1 MSVLSLGD
9 RAIAGTLLC
18 DELGSESQPVKKAY
32 ISEILPNPSK
42 FSKSFVADTAIE
54 EGEVVQLKSNGNIE
68 KIEINSY
75 TQLPQFP
82 VAPYQQFVPTGGT
95 PQAYTSVLFSDLNR
109 CLIGY
114 ENTSQRSVNIVY
126 GDIDKGFAT
135 PFSFNPVNVLYTAPV
150 GNVITMVRFIEES
163 FNPLVQKPRGLCI
176 YSETGSGASVGSFM
190 FAYEFDF
197 ITNTI
202 KQGEKTEFN
211 VAGIETDGV
220 FIDETAFCLY
230 TADNTLEYWGVD
242 WIDTGISTFPL
253 QKINEASLSPSTSVQ
268 YPQINTFVATS
279 GDRVVVCWYRNTL
292 NRAAKRPVVID
303 TITGAFTIGTESS
316 GGTSTG
322 TAGYR
327 ITKKYND
334 QTCYSQEN
342 TGSPG
347 ISFLPHTYNPATNT
361 LDIDGAFVSI
371 ASGNCNG
378 IEFLELN
385 GIGKLLVWFCEAYVV
400 NYPIAGFYNLD
411 TASNFSQTIV
421 SASPSAFGSIG
432 IIQED
437 ADVILGWQGSGDGRA
452 VLCNIGDAVG
462 NLNANRIIGVADE
475 TKAIGESVKVNLL
488 GSVGDVSKV
497 APPLSPV
504 SECYVQLNGDI
515 TQVPATGE
523 VAIGKALTSGEILL
537 STNPTAL

>member
-1 MSVLSLGD
+1 MSVSALGD
-9 RAIAGTLLC
+9 RAVAGTLLC

-42 FSKSFVADTAIE
+42 FSKSFVADTAIQ

-68 KIEINSY
+68 KIEINNY
-75 TQLPQFP
+75 TSLPQFP
-82 VAPYQQFVPTGGT
+82 VAPYQQFVGTGGT

-126 GDIDKGFAT
+126 GDIDTGFPN
-135 PFSFNPVNVLYTAPV
+135 PFSFNPVNQLYQAPV
-150 GNVITMVRFIEES
+150 GNTITMVRFIEEG

-176 YSETGSGASVGSFM
+176 YSETGSGASVGTFM

-202 KQGEKTEFN
+202 VQGEKTEFN
-211 VAGIETDGV
+211 TAGIEVDGV
-220 FIDETAFCLY
+220 FIAENDFALY
-230 TADNTLEYWGVD
+230 TADNKLEYWNVN
-242 WIDTGISTFPL
+242 WSDTGTPFPL
-253 QKINEASLSPSTSVQ
+253 SKENESAVSGLTSVQ
-268 YPQINTFVATS
+268 YPQINTFQATS
-279 GDRVVVCWYRNTL
+279 GDRVVVCWYRNGL
-292 NRAAKRPVVID
+292 GRAAKRPVIID
-303 TITGAFTIGTESS
+303 TTSGQFTIGNENS
-316 GGTSTG
+316 GGTSTN
-322 TAGYR
+322 TSGYR

-342 TGSPG
+342 TGNPG

-361 LDIDGAFVSI
+361 LEIDGSFVNI
-371 ASGNCNG
+371 GSGNCNG
-378 IEFLELN
+378 IEFLELT
-385 GIGKLLVWFCEAYVV
+385 GIGKLLVWFCESYIS
-400 NYPIAGFYNLD
+400 NFPLAGFYNLD

-421 SASPSAFGSIG
+421 SSAPASFGSIG

-437 ADVILGWQGSGDGRA
+437 ADVILGWQGPGDGRA

-462 NLNANRIIGVADE
+462 NLNADRIIGVSDE

-488 GSVGDVSKV
+488 GSVGDVSNY
-497 APPLSPV
+497 APPLNPV
-504 SECYVQLNGDI
+504 AECYVQLNGDI

-537 STNPTAL
+537 SPNPTAL